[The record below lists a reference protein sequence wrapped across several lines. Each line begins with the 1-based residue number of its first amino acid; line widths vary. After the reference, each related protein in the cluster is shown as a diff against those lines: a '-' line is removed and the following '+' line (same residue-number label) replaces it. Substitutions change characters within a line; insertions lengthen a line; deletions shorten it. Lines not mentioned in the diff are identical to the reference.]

1 MAIAGELVS
10 SRVSPERVNRSQ
22 VWNLSQNWLPAISVN
37 QSAPKQTPSAEMGL
51 LSDCHP
57 PEPLPRA
64 DRAEVPS
71 GASRVGAADR
81 HRFPKRW
88 GESERRR
95 AARTG
100 TRRAHIT
107 RNTNPPRFSVLSFS
121 PLRSCE
127 FEAEAVCITT
137 RSAFPKPLPRTGEGE
152 KIAASDFDIFFSLSD
167 DLFLS

>member
-64 DRAEVPS
+64 DLAEVPS
-71 GASRVGAADR
+71 GAPRAGTADR
-81 HRFPKRW
+81 GRFPGRS
-88 GESERRR
+88 GESEKTRCAHGRPESAS
-95 AARTG
+95 AALRTL
-100 TRRAHIT
+100 
-107 RNTNPPRFSVLSFS
+107 P
-121 PLRSCE
+121 
-127 FEAEAVCITT
+127 
-137 RSAFPKPLPRTGEGE
+137 AFLC
-152 KIAASDFDIFFSLSD
+152 
-167 DLFLS
+167 

>member
-64 DRAEVPS
+64 DLAEVPS
-71 GASRVGAADR
+71 GAPCAGTADR
-81 HRFPKRW
+81 GRFPGRP
-88 GESERRR
+88 GGSEGRR
-95 AARTG
+95 AVSTG
-100 TRRAHIT
+100 IQRAH
-107 RNTNPPRFSVLSFS
+107 NP
-121 PLRSCE
+121 
-127 FEAEAVCITT
+127 
-137 RSAFPKPLPRTGEGE
+137 RSAPSLLFRPEIFPSEELRIRGRTH
-152 KIAASDFDIFFSLSD
+152 
-167 DLFLS
+167 